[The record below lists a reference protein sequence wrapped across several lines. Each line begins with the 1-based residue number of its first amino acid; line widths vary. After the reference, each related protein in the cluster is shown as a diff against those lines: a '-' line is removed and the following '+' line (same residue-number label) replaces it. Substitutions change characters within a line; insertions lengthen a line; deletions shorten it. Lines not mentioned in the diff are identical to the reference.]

1 MKENITKKFILL
13 KINSCTD
20 IKSLNKLKESINRNS
35 LINNEIKRTIQES
48 FIKKYIQLDNL
59 DR

>member
-1 MKENITKKFILL
+1 MTENITKKLILI
-13 KINSCTD
+13 KINSCSN
-20 IKSLNKLKESINRNS
+20 KESLNKLKESINRNS
-35 LINNEIKRTIQES
+35 LINDEIKKNIQES